1 MLNSK
6 LVLLVHFIT
15 LVTSSS
21 PAMLVRH
28 YLVDG
33 RKVVI

>member
-6 LVLLVHFIT
+6 LEHFVT

-28 YLVDG
+28 CLVDG
-33 RKVVI
+33 HKVVI